1 MKGYGG
7 GGKRLTSKETA
18 RLLGVSE
25 ASIKRWADGGLLPSE
40 KTAGGHRPFRP
51 EDVATFRR
59 GEGAGDSRG
68 GAAAPSAPAISPPRR
83 VAARARF
90 VGDAGLLVEAT
101 FGALL
106 DGSAGK
112 ASAFLTDA
120 PASGGGLA

>member
-7 GGKRLTSKETA
+7 VGKRLTSKETA

-40 KTAGGHRPFRP
+40 KTAGGHRRFRP

-59 GEGAGDSRG
+59 GKDAADANER
-68 GAAAPSAPAISPPRR
+68 AAATSAPATSPPRR

-90 VGDAGLLVEAT
+90 VGDAELLAEAT

-106 DGSAGK
+106 DGSA
-112 ASAFLTDA
+112 
-120 PASGGGLA
+120 